1 MIYISSSC
9 VKADT
14 IKESVLHL
22 IREGFRNI
30 ELSGGTK
37 YYDSLVDDLL
47 ELKKK
52 FGLNYLV
59 HNYFPPP
66 KQDFVLNLA
75 SLDETIY
82 SKTLKHLETS
92 LELTRLLGGTRFSFH
107 AGFYVDP
114 PVGEL
119 GKVFKH
125 SELYNREQAVNQ
137 FCKGFEFLRHKF
149 DDVELYIENNCYS
162 SSNCFVYNNS
172 IPFMLLNLQ
181 DYQNLQ
187 SKIDFKLLLDIAH
200 LLVSSKT
207 LSCDFEEELN
217 LLFKKTDYIHISNND
232 ALHDQNLGLTKESNL
247 VHKMKNLA
255 WDTKIVTLEVYESIE
270 VLKET
275 YKIISSFKKQK

>member
-14 IKESVLHL
+14 IKESVLTLVH
-22 IREGFRNI
+22 EGFRNI

-37 YYDSLVDDLL
+37 YYNNLVDDLL
-47 ELKKK
+47 ELKEKYN
-52 FGLNYLV
+52 LNYLV

-75 SLDETIY
+75 SLDEKIY
-82 SKTLKHLETS
+82 SKTLKHLEAS

-114 PVGEL
+114 RVGEL

-125 SELYNREQAVNQ
+125 SELYNREQAINQ
-137 FCKGFEFLRHKF
+137 FCKGFEFLRNKF

-162 SSNCFVYNNS
+162 SSNYFVYNNF

-187 SKIDFKLLLDIAH
+187 SKIDFNLLLDIAH
-200 LLVSSKT
+200 LLVSAKT
-207 LSCDFEEELN
+207 LGCDFEKELGV
-217 LLFKKTDYIHISNND
+217 FFEGTDYIHISGND
-232 ALHDQNLGLTKESNL
+232 ALHDQNFGL
-247 VHKMKNLA
+247 
-255 WDTKIVTLEVYESIE
+255 LEDCSLI
-270 VLKET
+270 K
-275 YKIISSFKKQK
+275 